1 VYRFA
6 CFDLDDRTSVLFA
19 SGRPMDLARKVV
31 ETLTVLVERA
41 GDVVSKEE
49 LLERLWPDGFV
60 EESNIT
66 QNIYLL
72 RRAFRAHGVDQA
84 IEPVPRRGYR
94 FVVPLAA
101 EPSPVVG
108 PATAAKYSAPLWTRA
123 VVGAAVALVLFTIGA
138 VGRGG
143 VNPGRPDLSQAHSR
157 IEALPAKDAQLYGLG
172 RYYWS
177 LRELPALK
185 RSIAYFAQVVRDE
198 PASALGYAGLADAY
212 VGLYDYQ
219 CESHGCPD
227 IAAHAQRA
235 AAQAVAVDPSSAEG
249 LTSHAMVLNVFEH
262 DAAASELGFQ
272 RAIAANPR
280 YALAHEWYGNLLLV
294 QGRIAQ
300 ARSQL
305 EIAASLDP
313 VSPATY
319 AWLAHAAYFERA
331 YGDAIAYAQRALSI
345 SPDRFETRAVLG
357 LAYQQS
363 GDDRRAL
370 SEFRQ
375 LMRGGD
381 SEAARALMAGAYA
394 RAGQT
399 APAHDLLRSLDPRD
413 HDIAFVH
420 VALHRYDLATA
431 DLKNATFR
439 NGIERAFFLMDPRLD
454 AIRDAVRGDAI

>member
-1 VYRFA
+1 
-6 CFDLDDRTSVLFA
+6 
-19 SGRPMDLARKVV
+19 V
-31 ETLTVLVERA
+31 E
-41 GDVVSKEE
+41 S
-49 LLERLWPDGFV
+49 
-60 EESNIT
+60 
-66 QNIYLL
+66 
-72 RRAFRAHGVDQA
+72 A
-84 IEPVPRRGYR
+84 IETVPRRGYR
-94 FVVPLAA
+94 FAVPLAA
-101 EPSPVVG
+101 EPSPHAG
-108 PATAAKYSAPLWTRA
+108 PAAAQKPRSPFWARVIA
-123 VVGAAVALVLFTIGA
+123 AAAVAFVLFTIGA
-138 VGRGG
+138 VGRSG
-143 VNPGRPDLSQAHSR
+143 VYPGRLFQSAARSR
-157 IEALPAKDAQLYGLG
+157 MGSLPAKDAQLYGLG

-177 LRELPALK
+177 LRDLPALQ
-185 RSIAYFAQVVRDE
+185 RSIAYFAQVAHDV
-198 PASALGYAGLADAY
+198 PSSALGYAGLSDAY

-249 LTSHAMVLNVFEH
+249 LTSHAMVLNVFAH
-262 DAAASELGFQ
+262 DAAASEAGFK
-272 RAIAANPR
+272 RAIEADPR

-319 AWLAHAAYFERA
+319 AWLARAAYFEHA

-345 SPDRFETRAVLG
+345 SPGRFETRAVLG

-363 GDDRRAL
+363 GDDHRAL

-381 SEAARALMAGAYA
+381 TEAARALMAGVYA

-399 APAHDLLRSLDPRD
+399 ASADSLLASLDPRD

-420 VALHRYDLATA
+420 VALHRYDLAAA
-431 DLKNATFR
+431 DLKKATFR

-454 AIRDAVRGDAI
+454 ALRDAVRGAAL